1 MNEINIACFI
11 ALATT
16 KNITSTA
23 TMLSLT
29 KGAVLQN
36 IRRLETDLG
45 IELFFST
52 APRVQLT
59 EAGEQFYT
67 LFHSFETELIETSVS
82 LGAYGQEQFLRL
94 SISEYVGCPPALAK
108 AVHVFG
114 QAHLDTRLFVSSE
127 TPARCQELMLDGS
140 ADLILTT
147 RHMLPPDT
155 NTEVLYELP
164 LYLWAKEGSAPQ
176 CYCDCPA
183 GSADASSAAALME
196 QCGIKLPIRQ
206 FPNPD
211 SVNLAVRQGQ
221 GVTIAPMNDKLSRIS
236 GLSAAKL
243 ERTVTVCLVQ
253 SGQNGTPAA
262 KLLSQEILRAAKE
275 GLL

>member
-16 KNITSTA
+16 KNIMSTA

-94 SISEYVGCPPALAK
+94 SISEYVGCPPAIAK
-108 AVHVFG
+108 AIQSFG
-114 QAHLDTRLFVSSE
+114 QKHPDIRLFVSSE
-127 TPARCQELMLDGS
+127 TPERCQGLILDGS

-147 RHMLPPDT
+147 RHTLPPDT
-155 NTEVLYELP
+155 KAEVLYELP
-164 LYLWAKEGSAPQ
+164 LYLWSKEGSAPQ

-183 GSADASSAAALME
+183 DSADDSSAAELME
-196 QCGIKLPIRQ
+196 QCGINLPIRQ
-206 FPNPD
+206 LPNPD
-211 SVNLAVRQGQ
+211 SVNLAVLQGQ
-221 GVTIAPMNDKLSRIS
+221 GVTIAPMNDKLSRIG
-236 GLSAAKL
+236 GLTATKL
-243 ERTVTVCLVQ
+243 ERTVTVCLVH
-253 SGQNGTPAA
+253 SGQNQCSAA
-262 KLLSQEILRAAKE
+262 ELLSQEILLAAKE
-275 GLL
+275 GLQ

>member
-236 GLSAAKL
+236 GLSATKL